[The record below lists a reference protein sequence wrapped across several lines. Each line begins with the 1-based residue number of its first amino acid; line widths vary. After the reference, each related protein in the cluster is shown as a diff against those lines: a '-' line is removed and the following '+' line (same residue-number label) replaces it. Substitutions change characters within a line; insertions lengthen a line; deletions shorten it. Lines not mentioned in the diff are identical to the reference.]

1 MKDYSAET
9 GAALADEDQT
19 IKAFAHAV
27 VTPATRTPSP
37 GTFATIA
44 LDRITPS
51 LTNPRKTFDPAKL
64 QDLAESIRSSG
75 VHQPVVVRSLPGS
88 RLADTDRTVQYE
100 LAPCEL
106 AGEVNAGDY
115 SNAKYHPGDRLWVR
129 ETWYC
134 DDYRVQQGPYLLPDG
149 ESADDMRDVGNLVY
163 RADDEC
169 PYEQEQPVW
178 RPSIHMPR
186 WASRMMWW

>member
-9 GAALADEDQT
+9 GAALADEDQP

-27 VTPATRTPSP
+27 VTPAARTPSP

-64 QDLAESIRSSG
+64 QDLAESIKASG

-88 RLADTDRTVQYE
+88 RLLDTDRAVQYE
-100 LAPCEL
+100 LVVGERRLRASII
-106 AGEVNAGDY
+106 AGVDTIPAIVRTL
-115 SNAKYHPGDRLWVR
+115 SDREIEGLRLTAVR
-129 ETWYC
+129 YMENFKRFQH
-134 DDYRVQQGPYLLPDG
+134 DLRRQD
-149 ESADDMRDVGNLVY
+149 
-163 RADDEC
+163 
-169 PYEQEQPVW
+169 
-178 RPSIHMPR
+178 
-186 WASRMMWW
+186 